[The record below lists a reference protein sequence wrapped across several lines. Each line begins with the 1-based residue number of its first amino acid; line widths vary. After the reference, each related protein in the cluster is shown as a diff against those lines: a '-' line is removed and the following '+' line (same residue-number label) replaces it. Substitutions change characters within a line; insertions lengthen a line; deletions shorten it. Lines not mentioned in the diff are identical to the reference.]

1 MMDLI
6 IVIPFY
12 NEFNRID
19 LEKYS
24 YFLKNNPKVYL
35 ILVNDGSKDKTF
47 EKLNILK
54 EQYCKQIG
62 IISIIKNQG
71 KASSVRKGMLYAYD
85 NLKAKKIGFLDADL
99 ATSFNEMLRLSSYVD
114 EKTLFVFGSRIL
126 KLNNQISRKKYRF
139 IIGRIVA
146 TIISKI
152 IKEPIYDTQCG
163 CKVMNF
169 SIIPF
174 LFKEKFISSWL
185 FDIEIFLR
193 LKVKFNTTSL
203 KNICLEIPLKKW
215 TDTKDSRVSFLY
227 FFKIWSDLLKIHLFY
242 KNKI

>member
-24 YFLKNNPKVYL
+24 YFLKKNPKVYL

-47 EKLNILK
+47 KKLDILK
-54 EQYCKQIG
+54 EQYCKQIE
-62 IISIIKNQG
+62 IISVIKNQG
-71 KASSVRKGMLYAYD
+71 KASSIRKGMLYAHD

-114 EKTLFVFGSRIL
+114 EKTLLVFGSRIL
-126 KLNNQISRKKYRF
+126 KLNNKISRKRYRF

-163 CKVMNF
+163 CKVMSF
-169 SIIPF
+169 SIIPH
-174 LFKEKFISSWL
+174 LFSEKFISTWL

-203 KNICLEIPLKKW
+203 KKICLEIPLKKW
-215 TDTKDSRVSFLY
+215 TDTEDSRVSFLY
-227 FFKIWSDLLKIHLFY
+227 FFKLWSDLLKIHLFY